1 MNNNSININEEEK
14 LSNFNFESIITIE
27 EILTYFFNNKIKL
40 TKNNFINYYK
50 IINYYLIT
58 EKINDIFRD
67 KVKYSK
73 NIEILFNLQFITIL
87 IEGFFLFNSKNTN
100 QGIINTI
107 NDCLF
112 KNHQNFLLLTKILL
126 NELQL
131 KSMTNI
137 YSNKISKII
146 LEKIKDKG
154 YINTNDNNDIFLKI
168 EKNNKEIENQLKL
181 IINSNKIM
189 NPLKK
194 ELSPLS
200 TLLDKLQHKSSNYII
215 DYCLKLLDVP
225 ENTINEIKNRTYL
238 SIQDEEYSQPIYHS
252 VKVPF
257 LPPLKKGDN
266 YILTIILDLDET
278 LITFEKE
285 EKEENEEYEE
295 NDEEYEEDEENENK
309 KMIIRPGLY
318 NFLDNLINLKCELII
333 FTSSNKNY
341 ADKIIDE
348 IEKNKKYFKKRLYR
362 ENCVLIGSAYV
373 KDISKLGRDLSKVII
388 IDNDLACFYLQQENG
403 ILIRPFVGNKNE
415 ENDKVLENLYYVLM
429 NIIKKP
435 FNDIRIELEKYKNE
449 IKNKINNLNI

>member
-1 MNNNSININEEEK
+1 M
-14 LSNFNFESIITIE
+14 
-27 EILTYFFNNKIKL
+27 
-40 TKNNFINYYK
+40 
-50 IINYYLIT
+50 
-58 EKINDIFRD
+58 
-67 KVKYSK
+67 
-73 NIEILFNLQFITIL
+73 QFITIL

-181 IINSNKIM
+181 IINSNKII

-285 EKEENEEYEE
+285 EKEENEEYED
-295 NDEEYEEDEENENK
+295 NDEEYEEDEENDNK

-318 NFLDNLINLKCELII
+318 NFLDNLIELKCELII

-415 ENDKVLENLYYVLM
+415 ENDKVLDNLYYILN

-435 FNDIRIELEKYKNE
+435 FTDIRIELEKYKNE
-449 IKNKINNLNI
+449 IKNKIN